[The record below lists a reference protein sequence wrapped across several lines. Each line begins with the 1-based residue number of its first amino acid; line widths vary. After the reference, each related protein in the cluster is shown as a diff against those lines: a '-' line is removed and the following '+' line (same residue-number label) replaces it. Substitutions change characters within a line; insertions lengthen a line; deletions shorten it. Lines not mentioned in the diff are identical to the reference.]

1 MFNNSASPGFKY
13 RPKLGYYTD
22 GQNNKFDLES
32 FEATSYKW
40 WTYVTKI
47 KGKVVFNSYPYS
59 PTTQGHQRRMRELL
73 KQLGIK
79 IDVEVSMRQSLS
91 NFYNDSLPS
100 KYESLFLN
108 EIALKRAK
116 KQDRINS
123 INESIK
129 DLKAEIKTCRQL
141 GAKMPMA
148 SIVSLKARLIES
160 DTKRLEREREK
171 RAEVKTLRD
180 FKKAELL
187 DFGPV
192 MTEFDKA
199 DSLDEIKL

>member
-1 MFNNSASPGFKY
+1 MWNSAPSPGFKW

-22 GQNNKFDLES
+22 GQNNKFDLEN

-40 WTYVTKI
+40 WTYVSKI

-59 PTTQGHQRRMRELL
+59 STTSNHQRNMRSLL

-91 NFYNDSLPS
+91 NFWSDSLPS
-100 KYESLFLN
+100 KYESLFHL
-108 EIALKRAK
+108 EIKLTRANK
-116 KQDRINS
+116 KNI
-123 INESIK
+123 ESIK
-129 DLKAEIKTCRQL
+129 KDIADLKAEIKVCRQL

-148 SIVSLKARLIES
+148 KIMSLKASVKES
-160 DTKRLEREREK
+160 DARRLEAARIE
-171 RAEVKTLRD
+171 RAETKALRASL
-180 FKKAELL
+180 KPELH

-192 MTEFDKA
+192 MTEFDDA
-199 DSLDEIKL
+199 ENFDSIKI

>member
-1 MFNNSASPGFKY
+1 MFNRAESPGFKY

-32 FEATSYKW
+32 FEAVSYRW
-40 WTYVTKI
+40 WTYVCKI
-47 KGKVVFNSYPYS
+47 KGKVVFNNYPYS

-100 KYESLFLN
+100 KYEALFQY
-108 EIALKRAK
+108 EIKLARANK
-116 KQDRINS
+116 KNIDS
-123 INESIK
+123 IKESIA

-148 SIVSLKARLIES
+148 KIMALKASVKDS
-160 DTKRLEREREK
+160 DARRLEREREK
-171 RAEVKTLRD
+171 RAENKALRESL
-180 FKKAELL
+180 KPELL
-187 DFGPV
+187 DLGPV
-192 MTEFDKA
+192 MTEFDAA
-199 DSLDEIKL
+199 DSLDSIKI